1 MRGGWTFP
9 VSLCLRTHGILA
21 AMTAAQARLADTI
34 DVFYGAAD
42 KSSEGAMAAH
52 AYKRGVEDLDTGIG
66 RELVRP
72 LRPKQGYTR
81 ATFGAATSLVCE
93 AYRRGDRRSQ
103 KLRAPTEKSRGIRL
117 QKTH

>member
-9 VSLCLRTHGILA
+9 VSLCLQTHGILA

-72 LRPKQGYTR
+72 SRPKQGYTH
-81 ATFGAATSLVCE
+81 ATFGAATSLSFE
-93 AYRRGDRRSQ
+93 AHFRGDRRSQ
-103 KLRAPTEKSRGIRL
+103 KLRAPTAKSWGIRL